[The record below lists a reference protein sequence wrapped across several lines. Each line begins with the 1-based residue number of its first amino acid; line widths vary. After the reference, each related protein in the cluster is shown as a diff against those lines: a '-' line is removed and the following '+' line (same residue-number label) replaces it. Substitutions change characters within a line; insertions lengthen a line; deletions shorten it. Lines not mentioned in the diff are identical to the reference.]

1 MSNFEFLNKL
11 FPILSKLGMAAET
24 YLYTD
29 TDACLYKLGKLS
41 ETTINEMIRL
51 DNIEITAEENSMF
64 EKINVLR
71 RNGLLPSTIDDI
83 LYKLRKSRNSAVH
96 TNEEIVADCTLYLE
110 MAHTLCTWFM
120 QTYGEWNYQQ
130 EVFVVPVDNRNEPD
144 YKEIAAKQEAEIER
158 LLAVKQEDSKVA
170 MNYKERAKRANFVA
184 RSVVKSERETRA
196 IIDEQLRKVGFD
208 ADTQRLCYSKGT
220 RPEKGRNIAIAE
232 WPTNSKVTK
241 RGFADYALFVGEQLV
256 AVIEAKAEDKT
267 VYNVIDY
274 QCNDYASMVR
284 EADAEYVVNQWQE
297 YQVPFAFATNSKP
310 YCEGYEIKS
319 GLWFRDLRKNSNLPK
334 PLKGWI
340 SPQGFIELLSK
351 DEDEANKRLSRYSMD
366 ILRDK
371 EGLNLREYQ
380 INAIEAVESAV
391 HDGKKEIL
399 LSMATGTG
407 KTRTILGMIYRF
419 IKTDR
424 FKRALFLVDR
434 TALGEQAQDVF
445 EEVKIEDFL
454 TLDNQYDI
462 KKLEDNEIDP
472 NTRIQVATV
481 QSMVK
486 RILYNNSD
494 TMPSVTD
501 YDLIVVDEAHR
512 GYILD
517 KEMGESELLY
527 RDELDYVSKYR
538 TVIEFFDATK
548 VALTATPALHTTEIF
563 GKPVFEYSYS
573 QAVIDGYLV
582 DHDVPHDIGTKLK
595 VDGIIYQKG
604 EVVPIYDPITGEITN
619 SDELEDELEFDVEQ
633 FNRMVI
639 TESFN
644 RTVLTEI
651 AKDLDPEGEGK
662 TLIFA
667 VTDDHADMIVRIL
680 RDIYKESEIDHD
692 AIMKI
697 TGSVGG
703 GNKKKVL
710 EAIKRFKNEKYPNIV
725 VTVDLLTT
733 GIDVPEICNIVF
745 MRRIKSRILFEQMLG
760 RATRLCDEIGKTHF
774 EIYDPVGVYE
784 SLQPVSTM
792 KPVVASQTTTFVD
805 LIEGLNNVDDEAHL
819 EHQIDLIIAKMQRHK
834 HNMTN
839 VKEEQFKDLSG
850 GKTTDEF
857 IQELKNL
864 TPSNAKSFTLEKC
877 DALFYLGENGKRP
890 RKGIVI
896 SDKEDELLYHKRGYG
911 KGEKPQDYI
920 EEFRKFINEN
930 MEKIEALK
938 LVCTRPQELTR
949 EALKSLKL
957 ELERNGFKETFLNTA
972 LTEIKNEDI
981 AADIISIIRAEAVG
995 SKLLSHEE
1003 RIKNAVVRL
1012 KKNHKFSKQEINWLD
1027 NIEKFLITET
1037 VLNEET
1043 FNLGAF
1049 RDKGGYIRADKIFN
1063 GKLKEIII
1071 ELNQYLYDDGGKA
1084 A

>member
-1 MSNFEFLNKL
+1 MSNFLFLNKL
-11 FPILSKLGMAAET
+11 FPVISKLGMAAEI
-24 YLYTD
+24 YLYSD
-29 TDACLYKLGKLS
+29 VDACLFKLGKLS
-41 ETTINEMIRL
+41 ETIINEMIRL
-51 DNIEITAEENSMF
+51 DNIEIINEENSMF
-64 EKINVLR
+64 AKINILR
-71 RNGLLPSTIDDI
+71 RNGLLPTTIDDI

-96 TNEEIVADCTLYLE
+96 TNEEIVDDCSLYLE

-120 QTYGEWNYQQ
+120 QTYGEWNYKQK
-130 EVFVVPVDNRNEPD
+130 EFILPLHNRNEPD
-144 YKEIAAKQEAEIER
+144 YKDIVEKQEAEIER
-158 LLAVKQEDSKVA
+158 LLAEKQEISKNA

-184 RSVVKSERETRA
+184 RSIVRSERETRA
-196 IIDEQLRKVGFD
+196 IIDEQLRKVGFET
-208 ADTQRLCYSKGT
+208 DTQHLCYAKGI
-220 RPEKGRNIAIAE
+220 RPEKGRNLAIAE
-232 WPTNSKVTK
+232 WPTNSKVCK
-241 RGFADYALFVGEQLV
+241 RGFADYALFVGEQLM
-256 AVIEAKAEDKT
+256 AVVESKAEDKT
-267 VYNVIDY
+267 VYNVIDS
-274 QCNDYASMVR
+274 QCSDYASMLR
-284 EADAEYVVNQWQE
+284 EEDEEYIIDKWRE

-319 GLWFRDLRKNSNLPK
+319 GLWFRDLRNSANLPK
-334 PLKGWI
+334 ALKGWI
-340 SPQGFIELLSK
+340 SPQGFVELLNK
-351 DEDEANKRLSRYSMD
+351 DEEAANERLSSYSMN
-366 ILRDK
+366 ILMDK
-371 EGLNLREYQ
+371 EGLNLRDYQ
-380 INAIEAVESAV
+380 IKAIQAVENAV
-391 HDGKKEIL
+391 REGQKEVL

-424 FKRALFLVDR
+424 FKRVLFLVDR

-445 EEVKIEDFL
+445 EEVKVEDFL
-454 TLDNQYDI
+454 TLDNQYEI
-462 KKLEDNEIDP
+462 KKLEDNEIDE

-494 TMPSVTD
+494 AMPSVTD

-527 RDELDYVSKYR
+527 RDELDYISKYR

-548 VALTATPALHTTEIF
+548 VALTATPALHTTDIF

-595 VDGIIYQKG
+595 IEGITYQKG
-604 EVVPIYDPITGEITN
+604 EVVPIYDPITGQITN
-619 SDELEDELEFDVEQ
+619 SDELEDELKFDVEQ
-633 FNRMVI
+633 FNKMVI
-639 TESFN
+639 TEPFN

-651 AKDLDPEGEGK
+651 ANDLDPEGEAK

-667 VTDDHADMIVRIL
+667 VTDDHADMIVKIL
-680 RDIYKESEIDHD
+680 RDIYQESEIAHN

-733 GIDVPEICNIVF
+733 GIDVPEICNLVF

-760 RATRLCDEIGKTHF
+760 RATRLCDDISKTHF

-792 KPVVASQTTTFVD
+792 KPVVASPTTTYAD
-805 LIEGLNNVDDEAHL
+805 LIEGLNTLEDEAHL
-819 EHQIDLIIAKMQRHK
+819 KHQIDLIIAKMQRHK
-834 HNMTN
+834 HNMTSA
-839 VKEEQFKDLSG
+839 KEEQFKDLSG

-857 IQELKNL
+857 IHELKNMK
-864 TPSNAKSFTLEKC
+864 PSGAKQFVLEKC
-877 DALFYLGENGKRP
+877 DALFYLAENGKKA

-896 SDKEDELLYHKRGYG
+896 SDREDELLYHKRGYG
-911 KGEKPQDYI
+911 KSKRPQDYI
-920 EEFRKFINEN
+920 EEFRKFIDEN

-972 LTEIKNEDI
+972 LTEIKNVDI

-995 SKLLSHEE
+995 SVLLSHEE
-1003 RIKNAVVRL
+1003 RIKSAVSRL

-1049 RDKGGYIRADKIFN
+1049 RDKGGYKRADKIFN
-1063 GKLKEIII
+1063 GKLKEIIV
-1071 ELNQYLYDDGGKA
+1071 ELNQYLYDDGGKVA
-1084 A
+1084 